1 LSTICAST
9 RFLLPLFSLGYPETA
24 TILISHTLPS
34 PRTLI
39 ALLARGIGEIKG
51 LTSEQKINVLT
62 SKGLKQVEARLLLQ
76 WAFESNSYAFS
87 RPLSPIKKS
96 SQIWRVVWIEKGFL
110 IEKGKGE
117 REVPRDA
124 INVEVVSLAEI
135 ATYLFLHL
143 NGVNESLRKYLRGC
157 LPEVGDVTE
166 RDVERALQ
174 IARVIGR
181 SEMLATPISI
191 EIFNSFNII
200 GSEGKINTYCPL
212 DWLKEVVQEGIMEDV
227 LIHLRLLPVK
237 VEDPLDL
244 PKYRREKLRFVLPLS
259 LERMIQNGRIVEYLK
274 PVEVDVKVK
283 DEYIIIELPDGGKT
297 VLPKDFL
304 GVK

>member
-1 LSTICAST
+1 LAVICAST

-34 PRTLI
+34 PRALI
-39 ALLARGIGEIKG
+39 ALLVRGIGEIKE

-62 SKGLKQVEARLLLQ
+62 SKGLKQVEARLILQ

-96 SQIWRVVWIEKGFL
+96 SQIWRVIWIEKKFL
-110 IEKGKGE
+110 IEKKKGE

-124 INVEVVSLAEI
+124 INVEIISLAKI
-135 ATYLFLHL
+135 AAYLFLHID
-143 NGVNESLRKYLRGC
+143 GVNESLRKYL
-157 LPEVGDVTE
+157 PQVGDVTKK
-166 RDVERALQ
+166 DVERALQ

-181 SEMLATPISI
+181 SEMLATPISV
-191 EIFNSFNII
+191 EVFDSFNII
-200 GSEGKINTYCPL
+200 GFEGKINTCCPL
-212 DWLKEVVQEGIMEDV
+212 DWLKEAVQQGLIEDV
-227 LIHLRLLPVK
+227 LVHLRLLPVK

-244 PKYRREKLRFVLPLS
+244 SKHRREKLRFVLPLS
-259 LERMIQNGRIVEYLK
+259 LERMIQNGMVVEYLK
-274 PVEVDVKVK
+274 PVEIDVKVK
-283 DEYIIIELPDGGKT
+283 DEYAIIELPDGGRA